1 MSNSSLTDVQTK
13 SQIIAELNDQFR
25 SGQSGQ
31 GQIMI
36 TAGIQSLGGDA
47 MLAIHQAVA
56 SFNTFTEDNDPH
68 AEHDFGSLTYQDN
81 TIFWKLDYYA
91 PDMLHGSED
100 PSDPA
105 RTVRVLTIMLAS
117 EY

>member
-25 SGQSGQ
+25 SGQNGQ
-31 GQIMI
+31 GQILI
-36 TAGIQSLGGDA
+36 TAGIQSMGGDA

-68 AEHDFGSLTYQDN
+68 GERDFGSLKYQGN
-81 TIFWKLDYYA
+81 TIFWKIDYY
-91 PDMLHGSED
+91 DLDLMQGSDD
-100 PSDPA
+100 PSDEA
-105 RTVRVLTIMLAS
+105 KTIRVLTIMLAN